1 VKTRFLLIFLVSFIL
16 IFSVLNSRFVI
27 ANVKFWALN
36 KTIPPPIA
44 SSNPLPIEPNKAEP
58 NKKLILPDK
67 ALLVINGIGVSAP
80 IIFGVGSN
88 TKNIYNNLENGVVH
102 YSDTPKPG
110 MNGVSIILGHSS
122 AYPWYKGAYG
132 SVFALLGKLK
142 VGDKIY
148 VKYEDGQT
156 FVFSVKQSIIFSP
169 FAKDNRLSE
178 IEKSEKPTLVLISCW
193 PVGTNYKRIA
203 VQAEL
208 E

>member
-67 ALLVINGIGVSAP
+67 ALLVINSIGVSAP

-110 MNGVSIILGHSS
+110 INGVSIILGHSS

-178 IEKSEKPTLVLISCW
+178 IEKSEKPTLVLVSCW

>member
-67 ALLVINGIGVSAP
+67 ALLVINSIGVSAP

-156 FVFSVKQSIIFSP
+156 FVFFVKQSIIFSP